1 MKILV
6 EFIFVVCVLYN
17 LFILDIDF
25 IEKLDE
31 FEVCYD
37 LFVMIVFFIKFLLL
51 FSKVVI
57 ILKGCYKL
65 L

>member
-17 LFILDIDF
+17 LCILDIDF
-25 IEKLDE
+25 IEVLDE

-37 LFVMIVFFIKFLLL
+37 MLYVCD
-51 FSKVVI
+51 
-57 ILKGCYKL
+57 GY
-65 L
+65 